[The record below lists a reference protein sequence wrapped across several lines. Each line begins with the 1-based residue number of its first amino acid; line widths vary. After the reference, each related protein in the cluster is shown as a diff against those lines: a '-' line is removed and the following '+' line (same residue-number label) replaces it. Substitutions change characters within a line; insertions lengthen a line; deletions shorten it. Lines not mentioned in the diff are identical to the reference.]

1 MNEFDRAREKYKPA
15 NIKYL
20 LVAET
25 PPKKD
30 SKRFFYFEHVPKQDS
45 LFLETMKLLY
55 PEQTSGVETKDIRRN
70 KETFLRRFQ
79 SDGFFLIDALDE
91 PFESKYSTKQKTRL
105 VEAGQNQLLEK
116 IHSLISDDTKVIL
129 IAAPVFYANYE
140 FLLENGIQVLNT
152 ESIDFPGSGGQKK
165 FREKMGRILNL

>member
-1 MNEFDRAREKYKPA
+1 MNQFDKAREKYKPYH
-15 NIKYL
+15 IQYL

-30 SKRFFYFEHVPKQDS
+30 SKRFFYFEHVHEQDS

-55 PEQTSGVETKDIRRN
+55 PEQTSGVKTKDIRQN

-79 SDGFFLIDALDE
+79 ADGFFLIDSLDE
-91 PFESKYSTKQKTRL
+91 PFEKSYSTKQKTKL
-105 VEAGQNQLLEK
+105 VREGQSKLLEK
-116 IHSLISDDTKVIL
+116 ILILVSDGTKVIL
-129 IAAPVFYANYE
+129 IAAPVYYANCQ
-140 FLLENGIQVLNT
+140 FLVDNGIQVMNT

-165 FREKMGRILNL
+165 FREKMGSTLNS